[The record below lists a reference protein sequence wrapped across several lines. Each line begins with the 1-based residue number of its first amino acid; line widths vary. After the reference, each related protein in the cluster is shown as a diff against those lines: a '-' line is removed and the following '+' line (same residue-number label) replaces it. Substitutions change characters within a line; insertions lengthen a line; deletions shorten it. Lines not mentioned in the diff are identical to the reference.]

1 MKDLMIDLETMGT
14 KANSAIIAIGAV
26 FFDRNTGE
34 TGNSFYQEISL
45 ESCQKEGMVID
56 ASTIIWWMQQSDDA
70 RSKFIN
76 NGAAFDIT
84 TVLEDFSDF
93 IDFNASDE
101 CVTPWGNG
109 ATFDLSMLESA
120 FNRCGIKT
128 PWAFWNVRDV
138 RTVVD
143 LCDCR
148 DRVVFDGVPHY
159 ALDDAKHQVKYVV
172 AAINK
177 LTK

>member
-14 KANSAIIAIGAV
+14 KPNSAIIAIGAV
-26 FFDRNTGE
+26 FFDRETGE
-34 TGNSFYQEISL
+34 TGAEFYREISL
-45 ESCQKEGMVID
+45 ESCQKSGMDID
-56 ASTIIWWMQQSDDA
+56 ASTIIWWMNQSDDA
-70 RSKFIN
+70 RNKFSSNGDAGNVCGVLTEFSSWAKN
-76 NGAAFDIT
+76 NSFAE
-84 TVLEDFSDF
+84 V
-93 IDFNASDE
+93 
-101 CVTPWGNG
+101 VVPWGNG
-109 ATFDLSMLESA
+109 ATFDISMLENA
-120 FNRCGIKT
+120 FNLVNVPV

-148 DRVVFDGVPHY
+148 DQVVFDGVPHY

>member
-1 MKDLMIDLETMGT
+1 MIDLETMGT

-26 FFDRNTGE
+26 FFDRKTGE
-34 TGNSFYQEISL
+34 TGETFYGDVSL
-45 ESCQKEGMVID
+45 ESCQSVGMEID
-56 ASTIIWWMQQSDDA
+56 ASTIIWWMKQSDDA
-70 RSKFIN
+70 RRKFFGNADADHIECTLSVFANWIN
-76 NGAAFDIT
+76 INTEG
-84 TVLEDFSDF
+84 
-93 IDFNASDE
+93 E
-101 CVTPWGNG
+101 CVKPWGNG
-109 ATFDLSMLESA
+109 ATFDISMLESA
-120 FNRCGIKT
+120 FNRCNIKT

-148 DRVVFDGVPHY
+148 DQVVFDGVPHY
-159 ALDDAKHQVKYVV
+159 AIDDAKHQVKYVV